1 MGKELAEEKRKNI
14 RELRQIQEEIQDLR
28 IEIQQKEDILR
39 DYKAKLCTLH
49 IKLHNRKNTKSKE
62 RNLSLSIKKYNNENH
77 KCIKEAFIGNSAF
90 KSFSK
95 EVLEKVSAD

>member
-1 MGKELAEEKRKNI
+1 M
-14 RELRQIQEEIQDLR
+14 
-28 IEIQQKEDILR
+28 
-39 DYKAKLCTLH
+39 
-49 IKLHNRKNTKSKE
+49 TKSKE

-90 KSFSK
+90 KNFSK